1 MKKQITIIGN
11 GFASLFFIGYFLSI
25 PVFPIIAYFFRRIYS
40 RYDITVIGDG
50 KFIYLP
56 AIPEFLTKK
65 RNKADITIDIRPFLR
80 RRNIRFIED
89 GVVDIQD
96 GGRIVITHDGEYR
109 NDYLFIGIG
118 PAFKKDD
125 IPGTREYTY
134 SPCYGPD
141 DMDVFVKK
149 LESLSAGIIYIGYKI
164 NRMDGFVAGRPGPMY
179 ECACS

>member
-25 PVFPIIAYFFRRIYS
+25 PTFPIIAYFFRRIYS
-40 RYDITVIGDG
+40 RYDITVIGNG
-50 KFIYLP
+50 KFIYFP

-65 RNKADITIDIRPFLR
+65 RNKADVTIDIRPFLR
-80 RRNIRFIED
+80 RRNIRFIE
-89 GVVDIQD
+89 GTVVDIQD
-96 GGRIVITHDGEYR
+96 GGRTVITHDGEYK

-118 PAFKKDD
+118 PSFRKDD
-125 IPGTREYTY
+125 IPGTKDYTY

-149 LESLSAGIIYIGYKI
+149 LES
-164 NRMDGFVAGRPGPMY
+164 PGPRQ
-179 ECACS
+179 SRLI